1 MMKWEHSTQHPLDLK
16 AKLAARKKFLRKH
29 DPVVMMLGSSKV
41 SAKTRGLPHTIKRAD
56 LPLPTHCPVL
66 GVRLG
71 VCGKDDN
78 SPTID
83 RVDNLAGYIPG
94 NVRVI
99 SWRANRLKSNGTL
112 EEFEK
117 IVTYMRNHLTNDV
130 K

>member
-1 MMKWEHSTQHPLDLK
+1 MMKWEHSSQHPLDLK

-29 DPVVMMLGSSKV
+29 DPVAMMLESSKV
-41 SAKTRGLPHTIKRAD
+41 SAKIRSLPHTIKRAD
-56 LPLPTHCPVL
+56 LKLPTHCPVL
-66 GVRLG
+66 GIKLG
-71 VCGKDDN
+71 SCGKDDN

-83 RVDNLAGYIPG
+83 RVNNDLGYVPG

-117 IVTYMRNHLTNDV
+117 IY
-130 K
+130 